1 MLQVYMKILFLLCLL
16 VTWSDAF
23 LPRSSMGSTWTVRHL
38 PVLQGDCSC
47 CSEDHDHG
55 QNHNHHHHHDHHDHD
70 GLDKISAA
78 DKDRSDRIIHEF
90 VSKGGHIGDVKMD
103 LTNDDMV
110 KMGALLTNITESLTT
125 QPEMAFTVA
134 SQELDWLFTRNLP
147 GLTQM
152 LLQEYPILRQDTA
165 MMNSYLF
172 LLDFMEALAKETSTL
187 LKKNQDTLRS
197 LLETLKEGER
207 YLDKFLKN
215 DQNDNV
221 LSPEFMVFLQ
231 SELDNLELNS
241 PMESLLHTLKLRI
254 LEEIGEKE
262 MGSDVTII
270 PKLASI
276 TDIVELRSETKKHL
290 STFNSIGA
298 KELFLQAL
306 MMMRQEISKSYQN
319 VDDILLFNLKEIQKI
334 VEETIK
340 EEAKQ
345 ESAAA
350 GKGFSKK

>member
-1 MLQVYMKILFLLCLL
+1 MVFPLLIKILLILAYFGISMGF
-16 VTWSDAF
+16 V
-23 LPRSSMGSTWTVRHL
+23 PRSSARGATGLIQRFKAPTTA
-38 PVLQGDCSC
+38 LQGSCSC
-47 CSEDHDHG
+47 CPPEGDEGMEEGPVEVTEDR
-55 QNHNHHHHHDHHDHD
+55 QIN
-70 GLDKISAA
+70 AA

-90 VSKGGHIGDVKMD
+90 ISKGSHVGDIKMG

-110 KMGALLTNITESLTT
+110 KMGALLTNITEFLGT

-197 LLETLKEGER
+197 LLQTLKEGEQ

-215 DQNDNV
+215 DKNNNV
-221 LSPEFMVFLQ
+221 LTPEFMVFLQ
-231 SELDNLELNS
+231 SEIDNLELNS
-241 PMESLLHTLKLRI
+241 PMESLLNTLKLRI
-254 LEEIGEKE
+254 YEEIGSNE
-262 MGSDVTII
+262 MGDDVTII

-276 TDIVELRSETKKHL
+276 KDINELRTETRRHL

-298 KELFLQAL
+298 KELFLQGL
-306 MMMRQEISKSYQN
+306 MMMRQEISKSYQD

-334 VEETIK
+334 CEETIK

-345 ESAAA
+345 ESTGK